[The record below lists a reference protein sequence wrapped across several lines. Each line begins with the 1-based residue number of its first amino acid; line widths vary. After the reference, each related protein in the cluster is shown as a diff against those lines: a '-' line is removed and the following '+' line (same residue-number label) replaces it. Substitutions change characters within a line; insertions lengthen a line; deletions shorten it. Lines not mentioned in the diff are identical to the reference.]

1 MNTGVRRPCLEP
13 AEQAAV
19 AANGSLTLLGNT
31 TMDAI
36 AHGPEDARL
45 SPDGSTLWVVDT
57 ASNAISG
64 FGVSGGTLTELGSS
78 PTFGPAGAAPTGVVV
93 T

>member
-1 MNTGVRRPCLEP
+1 
-13 AEQAAV
+13 
-19 AANGSLTLLGNT
+19 
-31 TMDAI
+31 
-36 AHGPEDARL
+36 
-45 SPDGSTLWVVDT
+45 VDT

-64 FGVSGGTLTELGSS
+64 FAVSGGTLIELGSS